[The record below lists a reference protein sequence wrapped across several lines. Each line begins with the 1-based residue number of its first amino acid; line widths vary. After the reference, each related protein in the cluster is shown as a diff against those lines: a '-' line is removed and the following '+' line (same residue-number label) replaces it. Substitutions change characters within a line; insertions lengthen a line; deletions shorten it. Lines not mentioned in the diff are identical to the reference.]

1 MIELSTSTRVI
12 LYYNGAISAL
22 TLFLQHPDESI
33 CTPSPLPALSSVLE
47 DDAIPQTID
56 LHGSR

>member
-1 MIELSTSTRVI
+1 MIELSKSTRVI

-22 TLFLQHPDESI
+22 TLFLQHPDESV

-47 DDAIPQTID
+47 DDEMPLNIA
-56 LHGSR
+56 HGSR